1 VTLEKL
7 RQEIDSLDESLVR
20 LLNERAK
27 VCQEIGALK
36 RDLNVPILHSAREAE
51 VIARVTA
58 KNTGPLTDETVEAI
72 YKLIITSC
80 RTLQE
85 KEIEHANR
93 NER

>member
-7 RQEIDSLDESLVR
+7 RQEIDSIDESLVR

-27 VCQEIGALK
+27 ISQRIGELK
-36 RDLNVPILHSAREAE
+36 REMNVPILHSAREAE
-51 VIARVTA
+51 VIDRVKAR
-58 KNTGPLTDETVEAI
+58 NNGPMTHESIEAI

-85 KEIEHANR
+85 KEI
-93 NER
+93 